1 MVQRK
6 PTERA
11 QDRDRIQFTDAPD
24 QVHTIE
30 PIWDSDSGDGSSS
43 DAQCEGSSD
52 HVNSTNSIP
61 QALCEF
67 PNEKPAVGGV
77 WQGRVSSENAGPK
90 SKVWGSVG
98 SFGSA
103 HSISSRDPGSSRG
116 SRGSFGSIIRLGDQW
131 NSWCSSSNGT
141 HGEVDVDDYPPL
153 EEQIARFVKTTGGGQ
168 GAFFEDDSQHIFALG
183 VTKQVT
189 REGDKASIFVPK
201 GFAEGRDLP
210 HHLSRTDAAW
220 SEFVSPARFG
230 SVAFGRV
237 NWDPK
242 TDPALYVRISQ
253 ELLNRDV
260 GPDAGEDE
268 EGNADGER
276 GKGTGAEEDVN
287 DQHFR
292 LIQRRQN
299 WALPHLLTVF
309 AERVWGP
316 AQA

>member
-6 PTERA
+6 PNERA
-11 QDRDRIQFTDAPD
+11 QERDRIQFTDAPD

-30 PIWDSDSGDGSSS
+30 PISDSDSGDGSGS
-43 DAQCEGSSD
+43 DAQYEGTSD
-52 HVNSTNSIP
+52 HVNGTNSIS
-61 QALCEF
+61 QARCEF
-67 PNEKPAVGGV
+67 PNEQAAVA
-77 WQGRVSSENAGPK
+77 E
-90 SKVWGSVG
+90 SKVWGSMG

-242 TDPALYVRISQ
+242 TDPAQYVRISQ
-253 ELLNRDV
+253 ELLNRDIS
-260 GPDAGEDE
+260 PDAGEDE
-268 EGNADGER
+268 EGNKGGGE
-276 GKGTGAEEDVN
+276 GQGTEAEADVN
-287 DQHFR
+287 DEHFR